1 MGLVIKSYEP
11 TFWNKLYFP
20 ALIKGLMVTLGYLFK
35 RKITI
40 QYPNEQYIP
49 LDGYR

>member
-11 TFWNKLYFP
+11 TFWDKLYFP
-20 ALIKGLMVTLGYLFK
+20 ALIKGLMVTLRYFFN

-40 QYPNEQYIP
+40 LYPDE
-49 LDGYR
+49 